1 MIALVLAAGLAHAA
15 PKPAPAQFLRVHAA
29 SHTVD
34 VTLIAADGESN
45 GGFNF
50 DDYGRGELLVSV
62 PRGWRVTVHF
72 QNDGPLRN
80 SCAVVSGPDA
90 TTVAFRGASTPSPV
104 AGLAAGATATFSFTA
119 SRVGSYRFA
128 SVVPGHESARMWD
141 VLVVTSGG
149 RPSISARAGP

>member
-1 MIALVLAAGLAHAA
+1 MLALVLAA
-15 PKPAPAQFLRVHAA
+15 PKPAPAQFLSVHAA
-29 SHTVD
+29 SRTVD
-34 VTLIAADGESN
+34 LTLIAADGESN
-45 GGFNF
+45 SGFNF

-80 SCAVVSGPDA
+80 SCAVVAGPDA
-90 TTVAFRGASTPSPV
+90 TTVAFPGATTPNPV
-104 AGLAAGATATFSFTA
+104 SGLAAGARATFSFTA
-119 SRVGSYRFA
+119 SRAGSYRFA
-128 SVVPGHESARMWD
+128 SIVPGHEAARMWD